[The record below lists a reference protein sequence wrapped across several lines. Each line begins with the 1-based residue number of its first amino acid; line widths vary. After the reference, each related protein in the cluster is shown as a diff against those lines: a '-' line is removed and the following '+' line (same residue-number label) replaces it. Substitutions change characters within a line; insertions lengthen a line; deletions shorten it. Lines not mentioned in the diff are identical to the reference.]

1 MGFRFQKR
9 IKLGGGLGLNIS
21 KSGISPSLRTKMGTF
36 SKYGYSAKTG
46 IPGLK
51 YQNSGCLVLFLFTGF
66 LTFLI
71 YTLKRYGIS
80 KRILQ
85 KRRNL
90 CPGAFCQ

>member
-9 IKLGGGLGLNIS
+9 INLGAGLGLNIS

-36 SKYGYSAKTG
+36 SKSGYSVKTG

-51 YQNSGCLVLFLFTGF
+51 YQNSGCFVLFIFTGL

-71 YTLKRYGIS
+71 YQIK
-80 KRILQ
+80 
-85 KRRNL
+85 
-90 CPGAFCQ
+90 